1 MILVAM
7 TSEMEMTSEVETI
20 MMISWAIPVI
30 SWTMTG
36 DIMDDIDD
44 MQEDIENAR
53 RVIIEIQYD

>member
-1 MILVAM
+1 MDDA
-7 TSEMEMTSEVETI
+7 
-20 MMISWAIPVI
+20 
-30 SWTMTG
+30 G